1 MRSAA
6 LWVDSCARSEY
17 QLTDKGR
24 ALMPVLATLAQGGEA
39 YRA

>member
-1 MRSAA
+1 M
-6 LWVDSCARSEY
+6 
-17 QLTDKGR
+17 TDKGR